1 MKKGVVSFGDAFLD
15 YIATDSSNQKFRI
28 FPGGTT
34 LNVAVAVRKLGA
46 NPVYYLTKLGTDLKS
61 KWIKTFLEEQKINLD
76 FVRQSEKKQISRVYV
91 HLDETGNRH
100 FHSYV
105 NESEDEYLERCELK
119 EKLFQD
125 AAIFYF
131 GSGTLF
137 HPKAFATTKEA
148 LQLAKRHN
156 CITAFDPN
164 IRLKRWKSAEECR
177 KTVLEFLPKAD
188 ILKLSKEELFFLTEK
203 ESLDACL
210 QDIKKYKIPYLW
222 VSLGEEGAV
231 AVSRERKMVLPGES
245 VKAID
250 TTGAG
255 DIFMAALLE
264 QIHDGGFPDT
274 EEKLF
279 QYTKKA
285 LKLGALTV
293 TKTGAL
299 TAILEG
305 KITYLEEKNSF

>member
-148 LQLAKRHN
+148 LQL
-156 CITAFDPN
+156 
-164 IRLKRWKSAEECR
+164 
-177 KTVLEFLPKAD
+177 
-188 ILKLSKEELFFLTEK
+188 
-203 ESLDACL
+203 LDACL
-210 QDIKKYKIPYLW
+210 QDIKKYKITYLW

-231 AVSRERKMVLPGES
+231 AVSRERKMVLPGKS